1 MEEND
6 QEEQLNSDAPKG
18 SLYIKIIFILFGVAS
33 LLGWNALLTELV
45 FFDYFVPSMN
55 PFVSFSFL
63 NYILNIVFLFLMMW
77 KKDLFPLKVQLIGG
91 IIGSI
96 VFLIII
102 PMFTIMLEKD
112 SFMNRAVTGGL
123 VVLMGFINA
132 LCSGGFFNLV
142 SYFPLEMI
150 VSLSAGQGFSGI
162 AMNVLQYVVLASIT
176 SDNMDNDDDE
186 KERIYTLRGWV
197 FFGIS
202 AFILVICLIL
212 LLLNYNSSY
221 FQYYLAKARSSNRD
235 EASTGLIEGEVNPN
249 PEEDGIVEDKTAK
262 KELSFKDL
270 FIRLWDLD
278 LLMMYIYIVTFALF
292 PNASINQNLF
302 GLKDDNEDYNSNTI
316 ILIYNV
322 FDTIGRY
329 LVSTV
334 KPNKRLNLIV
344 NLGRTVLLFTLIFN
358 DYCQVK
364 LEWNNNITSPLL
376 ILNVGLLAL
385 TNGVGT
391 TLSFG
396 LAPNEMEDE
405 YKGQA
410 GTSLSFFLI
419 VGIFL
424 GACIAFGT
432 DAILDS
438 YKKSENN

>member
-1 MEEND
+1 MEVDEQGEQD
-6 QEEQLNSDAPKG
+6 EQLNSDSPKG
-18 SLYIKIIFILFGVAS
+18 SLYTKIIFILFGVAS
-33 LLGWNALLTELV
+33 LLGWNALLTELI
-45 FFDYFVPSMN
+45 FFDFFVPTMN

-63 NYILNIVFLFLMMW
+63 NYILNIAFLFLMMW

-91 IIGSI
+91 IVGSI
-96 VFLIII
+96 IFLIII
-102 PMFTIMLEKD
+102 PMFTIILERD
-112 SFMNRAVTGGL
+112 SFINRAVTGGL

-150 VSLSAGQGFSGI
+150 VSLSTGQGFSGI
-162 AMNVLQYVVLASIT
+162 AMNILQYIVLASIT
-176 SDNMDNDDDE
+176 SDSMDEDEDE
-186 KERIYTLRGWV
+186 KKRIYTIRGWV

-221 FQYYLAKARSSNRD
+221 FQYYLAKARNNKKD
-235 EASTGLIEGEVNPN
+235 EATTGLIEAEVNPS
-249 PEEDGIVEDKTAK
+249 PEDGIIEEKAN

-278 LLMMYIYIVTFALF
+278 LLIMYIYIITFALF

-302 GLKDDNEDYNSNTI
+302 GLKDNNEDYNSNTI

-329 LVSTV
+329 LVAKMTPT
-334 KPNKRLNLIV
+334 KKLNLIV
-344 NLGRTVLLFTLIFN
+344 ILGRSILLFTLIFN
-358 DYCQVK
+358 DYCQVS
-364 LEWNNNITSPLL
+364 LDWNINLTSILL
-376 ILNVGLLAL
+376 ILNVALLAA

-391 TLSFG
+391 TLCFG

-432 DAILDS
+432 DEILNS
-438 YKKSENN
+438 F